1 MTGTCQE
8 STLTHPFNNLKI
20 QGNHLDRLALV
31 YVRQSTMQQVER
43 HQESTRLQ
51 YGLVSRATYLGWQ
64 SQRVIVIDDDLG
76 QSGATA
82 VGRPG
87 FQRLVAEVGLDHV
100 GIVLGVEMSRLARSN
115 RDWHQL
121 LEICAMFGTLIGDLD
136 GIYDPS
142 DYNDR
147 LLLGLKGTM
156 SEAELHIL
164 KRRMLDGKRAK
175 ARRGELGMQ
184 VPMGYVRHPSGEVIK
199 DPDEQAQATI
209 EMVFNLFKRYG
220 TLNGVLQHFV
230 RNGIQ
235 MPSRVKQGPAKG
247 DLEWVRPNRVTLS
260 NILRNPI
267 YAGAYVYGR
276 RPTDPKKKKPGRPST
291 GKTVAKFGEWEVLLK
306 DRLPSY
312 ITWDQFEKNKRQL
325 ELNTVQGT
333 GAPRNGPSLM
343 SGLLVCGR
351 CGMRMSTQYSNN
363 GNGLRYQCS
372 RLMVDYGEPVC
383 QSLAGMPL
391 DELTTKLV
399 FQSLEPAALE
409 ISLKVAEDLDAER
422 CQMRS
427 HWEKKLERAHYTV
440 ERVFR
445 QYSAVEPENR
455 LVARSLE
462 RQWEEALVAEEELK
476 MEYERF
482 LLQQAAPLTEEEREA
497 IRRLSVD
504 IPEIWNASST
514 TPSERQVIVRQLI
527 DRVVVTVQ
535 GETEKV
541 AVEYHWAGGHK
552 TRAALI
558 RPVARLEQLSYY
570 PDLLKRVAEL
580 NGQKKNPRTIAHILN
595 EEGWRPAKR
604 RETFNAFMVHTLLSR
619 QGLRNSEKKRPSDEI
634 TKKSNEWTIR
644 ELSQKLQ
651 MPEPTLYSWITKG
664 KLKYRRAQVSRKV
677 VLIVSA
683 NRTEINRLRT
693 MRKQPRSW
701 SKHVH
706 ILKGEETRT
715 A

>member
-1 MTGTCQE
+1 VTGICQE
-8 STLTHPFNNLKI
+8 SILTHPFNNGKI
-20 QGNHLDRLALV
+20 HGNHLDRLAFV

-51 YGLVSRATYLGWQ
+51 YGLVQRATNLGWP
-64 SQRVIVIDDDLG
+64 SQRVVVIDEDLG
-76 QSGATA
+76 QSAATA

-100 GIVLGVEMSRLARSN
+100 GIVLGIEMSRLARSN

-121 LEICAMFGTLIGDLD
+121 LEICAWFGTLIGDLD

-164 KRRMLDGKRAK
+164 KRRMLEGKRAK

-184 VPMGYVRHPSGEVIK
+184 VPMGYIRRPSGEVIK
-199 DPDEQAQATI
+199 DPDEQAQGTI
-209 EMVFNLFKRYG
+209 EMVFDVFKRYG

-235 MPSRVKQGPAKG
+235 MPRRVRFGPSKG
-247 DLEWVRPNRVTLS
+247 DLQWVRPNRVTLS

-267 YAGAYVYGR
+267 YTGAYVYGR
-276 RPTDPKKKKPGRPST
+276 RPVDQKKKKPGRPST
-291 GKTVAKFGEWEVLLK
+291 GRTVAKFGEWEVLLK

-312 ITWDQFEKNKRQL
+312 ISWDQFEKNKRQL
-325 ELNTVQGT
+325 ESNTVEGT
-333 GAPRNGPSLM
+333 GALRNGPSLL
-343 SGLLVCGR
+343 SGLLICGR
-351 CGMRMSTQYSNN
+351 CGMRMTTQYSNN

-372 RLMVDYGEPVC
+372 RSMVDYGEALC
-383 QSLAGMPL
+383 QSLAGKPL

-399 FQSLEPAALE
+399 LQSLEPAALE

-422 CQMRS
+422 RQMKS
-427 HWEKKLERAHYTV
+427 HWDKKLERAYYTA
-440 ERVFR
+440 ERAFR

-455 LVARSLE
+455 LVARALE
-462 RQWEEALVAEEELK
+462 RQWEESLAEEEALK

-482 LLQQAAPLTEEEREA
+482 LAQQAAPLSEEERES
-497 IRRLSVD
+497 IRQLAVD
-504 IPEIWNASST
+504 IPEVWHAPST
-514 TPSERQVIVRQLI
+514 TACERQAIVRQLI
-527 DRVVVTVQ
+527 DRIIVTVQ

-541 AVEYHWAGGHK
+541 AVEYQWAGGHK
-552 TRAALI
+552 TQATLI

-570 PDLLKRVAEL
+570 QDLLERVAQL
-580 NGQKKNPRTIAHILN
+580 NSERKSAQTIAKILN

-604 RETFNAFMVHTLLSR
+604 RDTFNAFMVHMLLYR
-619 QGLRNSEKKRPSDEI
+619 QGLRNSEKKRPSDRI
-634 TKKSNEWTIR
+634 VKKDNEWTIR
-644 ELSQKLQ
+644 ELSQKLEV
-651 MPEPTLYSWITKG
+651 PEPTLYSWITKG
-664 KLKYRRAQVSRKV
+664 KLKSRRVAASGKV
-677 VLIVSA
+677 ILIVSA
-683 NRTEINRLRT
+683 NRTEINRLRLL
-693 MRKQPRSW
+693 RKQPRTW
-701 SKHVH
+701 SKHIH
-706 ILKGEETRT
+706 TLREENVKP
-715 A
+715 